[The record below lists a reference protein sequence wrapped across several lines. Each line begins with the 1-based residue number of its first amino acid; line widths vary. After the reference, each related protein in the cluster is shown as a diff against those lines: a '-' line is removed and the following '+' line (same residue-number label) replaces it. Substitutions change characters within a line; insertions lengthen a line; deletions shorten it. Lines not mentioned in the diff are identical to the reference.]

1 MAMQE
6 TAGKLPSIVL
16 HVAPHV
22 ISVPAIDGIVVKSV
36 AGYCTEVT
44 YD

>member
-1 MAMQE
+1 LKSLS
-6 TAGKLPSIVL
+6 GPG
-16 HVAPHV
+16 HV